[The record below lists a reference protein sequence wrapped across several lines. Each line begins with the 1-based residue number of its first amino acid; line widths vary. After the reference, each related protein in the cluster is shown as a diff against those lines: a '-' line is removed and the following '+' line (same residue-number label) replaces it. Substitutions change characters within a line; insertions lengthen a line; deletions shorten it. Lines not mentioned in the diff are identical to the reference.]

1 MEEIIDQ
8 LAFEKQL
15 WQRGIELIAGVD
27 EVGRGCLFGD
37 VVSAAVV
44 LPTGLVLEGINDS
57 KKLSEKKREQL
68 YDQIVEHAIAY
79 SVACIPAHIVDIMN
93 IKQASRLAMKQA
105 VEGLTIKPEYM
116 LIDAETIE
124 LPIPQEAIVKGDA
137 KSQSI
142 GAASILAKVTRD
154 RLCKHEWNERY
165 PEYQLDKHKGYGT
178 KLHNELILEHGPTP
192 MHRKTFLRKLLGE
205 QLEDRWN
212 RMNVQAR
219 TSD

>member
-1 MEEIIDQ
+1 
-8 LAFEKQL
+8 
-15 WQRGIELIAGVD
+15 
-27 EVGRGCLFGD
+27 
-37 VVSAAVV
+37 
-44 LPTGLVLEGINDS
+44 
-57 KKLSEKKREQL
+57 
-68 YDQIVEHAIAY
+68 
-79 SVACIPAHIVDIMN
+79 MN

-219 TSD
+219 ASD